1 MEEPPVVPAP
11 KRLLSGVVPLE
22 AFLTTLQKVCNHVH
36 HCRDESVSGLSVT
49 EGLVWIKFTF

>member
-22 AFLTTLQKVCNHVH
+22 AFLTTLQKVCNHVQR
-36 HCRDESVSGLSVT
+36 CRDESVWTLSDRMFS
-49 EGLVWIKFTF
+49 LD